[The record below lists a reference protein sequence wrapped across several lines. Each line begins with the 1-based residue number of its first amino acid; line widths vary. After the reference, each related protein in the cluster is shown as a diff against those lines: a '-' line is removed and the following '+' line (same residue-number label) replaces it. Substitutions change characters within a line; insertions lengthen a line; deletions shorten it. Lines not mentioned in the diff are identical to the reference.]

1 MKYKINSEL
10 GNVPKLKRSSQNL
23 SPDGSISIK
32 ASKAGACDPSVVST
46 PDRQMRIW
54 RKIEKELNTYHP
66 NKKQLNKLT
75 KSI

>member
-32 ASKAGACDPSVVST
+32 DSKVGACDPSVVST

-54 RKIEKELNTYHP
+54 
-66 NKKQLNKLT
+66 
-75 KSI
+75 